1 MNAGLKLGL
10 TALLVVAAAAVP
22 GLVFPPVLLAASLL
36 TGAFLGKIPPVSLIR
51 ALKPVL
57 PVTALLIIYRLIFSW
72 GEDTSP
78 VLFSLGIITVTGDE
92 VKGAIG
98 VLLRLFTM
106 LSLLSLYPAVTP
118 LRETLAALKKALLFL
133 EKRGFPARDVS
144 LALGISLRFVPLLTA
159 EAEQI
164 VASRLSRGANM
175 KGPAKIAAAA
185 AMITPLFLRSLER
198 AQVLARAMLLRLYH

>member
-1 MNAGLKLGL
+1 MNAGLKLGI
-10 TALLVVAAAAVP
+10 TALLMIAAAAVP
-22 GLVFPPVLLAASLL
+22 GFVFPPLLLAASFLV
-36 TGAFLGKIPPVSLIR
+36 GALLGKIPPSSLIR

-72 GEDTSP
+72 GEDASP
-78 VLFSLGIITVTGDE
+78 VLLSFGLISVTVNE
-92 VKGAIG
+92 IKGAIG
-98 VLLRLFTM
+98 VLLRLFAM

-118 LRETLAALKKALLFL
+118 LRETLAALKKALMFL

-144 LALGISLRFVPLLTA
+144 LALGIALRFVPLLTA

-164 VASRLSRGANM
+164 VASRLSRGADM
-175 KGPAKIAAAA
+175 KGPAKIAAAMS
-185 AMITPLFLRSLER
+185 MIAPLFLRSLER